1 MRRVLPAR
9 ARLPGAR
16 NMEGAAEVSETA
28 QRSPGVGAGP
38 PAGPAGPSLAGRL
51 GQVGGIFIRQR
62 EATVFVVAL
71 ALFVYFWATTT
82 TFATGSNLANL
93 LSGYA
98 APIIIIAIGE
108 TLLLICGEI
117 DLSVGFVFTFAPF
130 IMHYLIDF
138 YHVPGIPA
146 IILALLM
153 GVVVG
158 WVNGFFTVTMR
169 VPSFITTFG
178 TSFILYGL
186 VLTTSHAYPANIPAS
201 VHGIGNWIG
210 GSQSGGGAWTQ
221 IIWAVVLVVI
231 FHVVLTRTRWGLHT
245 IAAGGNL
252 LGAREAGIHVARIKY
267 GNFMITGLLGALVGI
282 QVAFYNST
290 IDPSSGGY
298 TPMFYSVAAAVLG
311 GTAMLGGVGT
321 ILGGFLGAIVLA
333 IILDGFS
340 IVGVSANPIN
350 IIFGSVIL
358 IAMVANVLL
367 ARLRGERGTV

>member
-1 MRRVLPAR
+1 
-9 ARLPGAR
+9 
-16 NMEGAAEVSETA
+16 VSETA

-38 PAGPAGPSLAGRL
+38 AGSGGPSLAGRL
-51 GQVGGIFIRQR
+51 GQVGRIFIRQR

-82 TFATGSNLANL
+82 TFVTGSNLANL

-98 APIIIIAIGE
+98 AQIIILSIGE

-130 IMHYLIDF
+130 VMHYLIDF
-138 YHVPGIPA
+138 YGVPGIPA
-146 IILALLM
+146 IILALLV

-158 WVNGFFTVTMR
+158 WVNGFFTVTLQ

-186 VLTTSHAYPANIPAS
+186 VLTTSHAYPASIPAS

-221 IIWAVVLVVI
+221 IIWAVVLVAI
-231 FHVVLTRTRWGLHT
+231 FHLVLTRTRWGLHT

-298 TPMFYSVAAAVLG
+298 TPMFYAVAAAVLG